1 MRIEIITKNY
11 TMSDW
16 MKNLIEEKLSKF
28 DKYFDDDAVA
38 KVALKTIGKEGSKN
52 FKYGM
57 EVTIFFGSNM
67 VRSEVSADE
76 MQKNIDIALPKIEG
90 QIRKYRTKL
99 DKLKRG
105 AFDESTLYASTLGD
119 KEKQLVRTKTIHL
132 NSITTAQAIE
142 KMELADHDFYVY
154 MDADSGMV
162 SLVYCRE
169 DGEVGRIELVY

>member
-1 MRIEIITKNY
+1 
-11 TMSDW
+11 
-16 MKNLIEEKLSKF
+16 
-28 DKYFDDDAVA
+28 
-38 KVALKTIGKEGSKN
+38 
-52 FKYGM
+52 
-57 EVTIFFGSNM
+57 M

-105 AFDESTLYASTLGD
+105 AFDESALYASTLGD
-119 KEKQLVRTKTIHL
+119 KEKHLVRTKTIHL